1 MPALPRRRR
10 LAPLALASLLA
21 ACFVDSMGATAGT
34 TSDATTATTTNNATA
49 SSATLATT
57 SATTGGDGSS
67 STGDTSGALTSSS
80 TGETGTSDALTGG
93 PTSTT
98 GDATTGDASCENL
111 TYISIEAVNAEYVG
125 GWSVYDSPTLLKPV
139 LRYLADSEDYI
150 RFTPEIP
157 CADTWYVWLHLFDDG
172 EKDAFFVTVDGFP
185 LAPALFEGDC
195 GPNDATWRW
204 ALLNWRDADDGVC
217 EFTEDPWLQ
226 SWDVGPHELVLRH
239 HDCDGLAAL
248 LITNDPNY
256 AP

>member
-93 PTSTT
+93 PTSST

-157 CADTWYVWLHLFDDG
+157 CADTWYVWLHL
-172 EKDAFFVTVDGFP
+172 
-185 LAPALFEGDC
+185 
-195 GPNDATWRW
+195 
-204 ALLNWRDADDGVC
+204 
-217 EFTEDPWLQ
+217 
-226 SWDVGPHELVLRH
+226 
-239 HDCDGLAAL
+239 
-248 LITNDPNY
+248 
-256 AP
+256 